1 MAKIILVDDD
11 PEILQVARALLAMQ
25 GHDVLVAAD
34 ALQALDLLRAY
45 GCDALITDLNM
56 PHYSGYDLV
65 KTIRLDKAWTT
76 LPIAMLTG
84 HRDKKDIEHALSLG
98 VDDYIVKPIDPP
110 LFLKK
115 VEALLAANDTE
126 GPTELNLA
134 QAQSLLPGRL
144 SLPIQMRSVSELG
157 LTFTSLHKIAEG
169 QLIDLSSGL
178 FEQIGIQPPRMKTLS
193 CVPTSTGDGYE
204 TRVLFIGV
212 DDSVLQKIRAWIF
225 TNTVKTRKPAA

>member
-1 MAKIILVDDD
+1 MAKILLVDDD
-11 PEILQVARALLAMQ
+11 PDILQVARALLASQ

-34 ALQALDLLRAY
+34 ALQALDLLRSY
-45 GCDALITDLNM
+45 GCDAMITDLNM

-65 KTIRLDKAWTT
+65 KTIRLDKAWTN

-84 HRDKKDIEHALSLG
+84 RRDKKDIEQALALG

-115 VEALLAANDTE
+115 VEALLTANDVE
-126 GPTELNLA
+126 GAKELNLA
-134 QAQSLLPGRL
+134 QTQSPSPGRL
-144 SLPIQMRSVSELG
+144 NLPIHMKSISELG

-169 QLIDLSSGL
+169 QLIDLSSHL
-178 FEQIGIQPPRMKTLS
+178 FEQVGIAPPRMKTLS
-193 CVPTSTGDGYE
+193 CVPTLTGDGYE

-212 DDSVLQKIRAWIF
+212 DDSVLQKIRAWVF
-225 TNTVKTRKPAA
+225 ANTVRKKPAA